1 MTTNSFGCTGRNR
14 YTRQVQMYVCMC
26 MWPILMC
33 WNGHAVL
40 VCWNIST
47 YYGTVVI
54 VVMFCTPSAIWLNS
68 VHGVLHQQHLRGL
81 DNPSRP
87 RPCCTL
93 ACRCGR
99 GPTQGT
105 CKRELTAEGLLPS
118 MRIWMRI
125 IFMSWET
132 QHRAAVAPP
141 GVATTLTAYNDMFSI
156 IRKKTAESKQHFHLG
171 NFVFLVFCFFAIF
184 CFGGIASY
192 WETRRFPVVFSPN
205 PSFDDL
211 GCCTDS
217 WLCYTRQRRASPGGA
232 PSSCPR

>member
-1 MTTNSFGCTGRNR
+1 M
-14 YTRQVQMYVCMC
+14 
-26 MWPILMC
+26 
-33 WNGHAVL
+33 
-40 VCWNIST
+40 
-47 YYGTVVI
+47 
-54 VVMFCTPSAIWLNS
+54 
-68 VHGVLHQQHLRGL
+68 HGVLHQQHLRGL

-156 IRKKTAESKQHFHLG
+156 IRKKLQKTSNMFNLICL
-171 NFVFLVFCFFAIF
+171 FFLFLRFAIF
-184 CFGGIASY
+184 CFGGISNC
-192 WETRRFPVVFSPN
+192 WETHRVPLCLSSPI
-205 PSFDDL
+205 PSL
-211 GCCTDS
+211 MI
-217 WLCYTRQRRASPGGA
+217 
-232 PSSCPR
+232 

>member
-1 MTTNSFGCTGRNR
+1 MLGSTRFSFDGMFMCLCCLLRRNR
-14 YTRQVQMYVCMC
+14 REHPTIILVVRHPGMRGGPTTLRHIQMLYKH
-26 MWPILMC
+26 I
-33 WNGHAVL
+33 
-40 VCWNIST
+40 
-47 YYGTVVI
+47 
-54 VVMFCTPSAIWLNS
+54 F
-68 VHGVLHQQHLRGL
+68 LRGL

-156 IRKKTAESKQHFHLG
+156 IRKKTTENKQHFQLE
-171 NFVFLVFCFFAIF
+171 NFVFLFFVFLRFF

-192 WETRRFPVVFSPN
+192 WETRRFPVVFPPN
-205 PSFDDL
+205 PSFDNL
-211 GCCTDS
+211 
-217 WLCYTRQRRASPGGA
+217 
-232 PSSCPR
+232 